1 MLAIFVNVFLASS
14 TQSVFG
20 SSAKNS
26 CVTMVMRLKWITKH
40 LKTSK
45 SKKPRKNCRKK
56 KRNVKCVCYFYDCIS
71 CFSNSVGVW
80 L

>member
-45 SKKPRKNCRKK
+45 SKKPRKNCREKK
-56 KRNVKCVCYFYDCIS
+56 KKCKMCLLF
-71 CFSNSVGVW
+71 

>member
-26 CVTMVMRLKWITKH
+26 CVTMVMRLKWITKN

-45 SKKPRKNCRKK
+45 SKKPRKN
-56 KRNVKCVCYFYDCIS
+56 
-71 CFSNSVGVW
+71 
-80 L
+80 